1 MIAHLLLLGIL
12 TFPQVSM
19 AIGHVESGL
28 KTTAV
33 GRAGERGAFQ
43 VMSRHWGRVPKT
55 LRGQML
61 QHNRILCELN
71 RECGGDLPRAI
82 ARYNGKGRKA
92 RRYLGRVTH
101 EVLEREL
108 LGRE

>member
-1 MIAHLLLLGIL
+1 MITHLLLMGVLA
-12 TFPQVSM
+12 FPQIST
-19 AIGHVESGL
+19 AIGHVESGM

-43 VMSRHWGRVPKT
+43 VMPRHWGRVPKT
-55 LRGQML
+55 LRGQMA
-61 QHNRILCELN
+61 QHNRVLCELV
-71 RECGGDLPRAI
+71 REHCSLPLAVE
-82 ARYNGKGRKA
+82 RYNGKGCKA
-92 RRYLGRVTH
+92 RRYLSRVTH